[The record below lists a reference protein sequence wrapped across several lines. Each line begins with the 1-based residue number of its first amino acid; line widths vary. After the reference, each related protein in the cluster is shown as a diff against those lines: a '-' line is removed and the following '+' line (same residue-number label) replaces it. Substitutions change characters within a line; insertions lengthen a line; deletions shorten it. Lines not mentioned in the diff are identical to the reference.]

1 MIYRGPHKGIH
12 TDWGVVES
20 FCKESKTT
28 SKKFRTEEAARF
40 SLSTYEESSSSNNQ
54 PLLRP
59 KLSKAKEN
67 HRDHRFVIS
76 KEILDEVAAQPLT
89 NRDFKQLWD
98 KARMACSEDFISERF
113 YTTDKKSKSL
123 YNFIEGADPQLVH
136 QAFQASLVHNIYP
149 SSNLQ
154 ELKLFPAPMVEAI
167 KNFRKKVLKAKDEP
181 LYINFSKIFFCLNKI
196 YYNLSRDQGYMCQSY
211 QSEIEYFV
219 KWFVPKEYSGDKLG
233 FVR

>member
-1 MIYRGPHKGIH
+1 MGWLISIRFIRRILNNYVIYRGPHKGIH

-59 KLSKAKEN
+59 KLNKAKEN

-76 KEILDEVAAQPLT
+76 KEILDEVATQPLT

-98 KARMACSEDFISERF
+98 KARTTCSEDFISERF

-136 QAFQASLVHNIYP
+136 QAFQAGLVHNIYP

-154 ELKLFPAPMVEAI
+154 GMT
-167 KNFRKKVLKAKDEP
+167 KNR
-181 LYINFSKIFFCLNKI
+181 
-196 YYNLSRDQGYMCQSY
+196 
-211 QSEIEYFV
+211 
-219 KWFVPKEYSGDKLG
+219 
-233 FVR
+233 